1 MFKIYKNR
9 AQETVENKFFDYF
22 AHELARA
29 FSRRRLDGILIG
41 FPECL
46 KHENLQIDALLISRR
61 ELTIIDFKNYSGR
74 LQLPDEEQFISKQW
88 TINGIDGNRPVLG
101 GSFINPFVQLGNQKD
116 KLINIFNNLEDR
128 PFTLDRKAVSTMVCF
143 QDIVEID
150 NKIPGSFLKTFF
162 IADKNSFSQT
172 LIDLADR
179 TYQTDLLNEKFIQ
192 LVLGKLFSAKDYD
205 LSLEK
210 ELGYFES
217 IPWKQE
223 HLSVFEDT
231 SPTIIQLKD
240 FLESFSKVLIIN
252 GSIGSNKSDLISHI
266 RNMGFKAGYKEIR
279 LLVISNRVKK
289 NLMRQ
294 YEDVESLYSA
304 IYDFQLASEDDN
316 NPLKRIIPLKPIEYY
331 INDEDPRLLTDRETI
346 FIIDE
351 SQMISDSPPWDESLI
366 RFGSGKLLSDIFEH
380 LRINEKSSPNKVI
393 FIGDKFQVSYGS
405 WHDSALNKEW
415 YIKNNYSDIREINL
429 PDTKFPNPIQETC
442 FQIVESIRNDR
453 YNDLYL
459 QENEAVSIIEPDKEI
474 STIKESVKE
483 DSKILVFSN
492 QQVRDVNLYVKENIK
507 KNGRSVAPG
516 DLVLFDN
523 QIDACQIDSM
533 FGNDS
538 LPLTNY
544 SYHFGQPFTRITN
557 GTLGEIVSIDQT
569 STILSHGNI
578 KHADGSPIK
587 LIFLKVQVRL
597 LDTNEI
603 IETYILEDFLNRG
616 TSRLDTDFE
625 QEYQI
630 FLHSILSD
638 YYRNN
643 PFARG
648 NSFFDKMIED
658 GQHSIFQNH
667 EYTQNKNGAYQI
679 DKKGNYRDPNDARL
693 LTKYEREYRSQA
705 ISNLL
710 HNKNSLFFKIYNAA
724 RLSYA
729 WCMTVHKAMSA
740 EWPKVILIT
749 NDKNR
754 GRSNRD
760 YFKWLYT
767 GISRATN
774 QVDLFGWKPISQFEK
789 TIFGIA
795 TNIPKGKN
803 FLWVLDDSYQDI
815 SSLIIDNFSQ
825 LIENT
830 GLRITGSSSHNY
842 QERLTITDQFGDSA
856 ELQFYYTGKGE
867 IQFPKLLRG
876 NKNLFDKAN
885 SLLPSKA
892 LSINNNYQSPLESL
906 YKKLLKIFD
915 VQSYKVLKATEYQ
928 DFVSFKDGAKN
939 VTIQVWYDK
948 NLSIS
953 SFNYVEGDKDM
964 YDELVMKIRRYY
976 EI

>member
-1 MFKIYKNR
+1 MLKIFKNR
-9 AQETVENKFFDYF
+9 AQETIENKFFDFF
-22 AHELARA
+22 AHELEKS
-29 FSRRRLDGILIG
+29 FSSRPLDGILVG
-41 FPECL
+41 FPQCL
-46 KHENLQIDALLISRR
+46 KRDDLQIDAFLISKR

-74 LQLPDEEQFISKQW
+74 LQLPDDEHFNSKPW
-88 TINGIDGNRPVLG
+88 TINGNINVEG
-101 GSFINPFVQLGNQKD
+101 GSSINPFVQLGKQRA
-116 KLINIFNNLEDR
+116 KLIKIFNELENR
-128 PFTLDRKAVSTMVCF
+128 PFDLDGYKISTMVCF
-143 QDIVEID
+143 HDKVDI
-150 NKIPGSFLKTFF
+150 NGKIPGRYQKAFF
-162 IADKNSFSQT
+162 IVDGNSFSQT

-179 TYQTDLLNEKFIQ
+179 TYQTDLLNKKFIH
-192 LVLGKLFSAKDYD
+192 LVLGKLFSANTYNLLPK
-205 LSLEK
+205 K
-210 ELGYFES
+210 EIGYSES
-217 IPWKQE
+217 VQCKAAE
-223 HLSVFEDT
+223 EECTSTFEDCN
-231 SPTIIQLKD
+231 STIPNLED
-240 FLESFSKVLIIN
+240 FLKSSSRVLIIN
-252 GSIGSNKSDLISHI
+252 GSTGANKSGLIPRI
-266 RNMGFKAGYKEIR
+266 RNIGFDYGYKDIR
-279 LLVISNRVKK
+279 LLAISNRVKN
-289 NLMRQ
+289 NLMSQ

-304 IYDFQLASEDDN
+304 IYDFHSVNEDIKN
-316 NPLKRIIPLKPIEYY
+316 SLKKVFPLKPIEY
-331 INDEDPRLLTDRETI
+331 IIDEENTRELTNKETI
-346 FIIDE
+346 FIIEE
-351 SQMISDSPPWDESLI
+351 SQMISDSFWDDPLI
-366 RFGSGKLLSDIFEH
+366 RFGSGKLLSDIIEH
-380 LRINEKSSPNKVI
+380 LKINEKSSPNKVI

-415 YIKNNYSDIREINL
+415 YIRNNYSDIREINL
-429 PDTKFPNPIQETC
+429 PDTKFPSPIQETC
-442 FQIVESIRNDR
+442 FQIVESIRSDR

-459 QENEAVSIIEPDKEI
+459 QENEAISIIAPDKEI
-474 STIKESVKE
+474 STIKKTVEE

-523 QIDACQIDSM
+523 QIDAYQIDSM

-569 STILSHGNI
+569 STIISHGNI
-578 KHADGSPIK
+578 KHADESSVK
-587 LIFLKVQVRL
+587 LTFLKVQVRL

-603 IETYILEDFLNRG
+603 IETYILEDYLNRG
-616 TSRLDTDFE
+616 TSRLDPDFE

-658 GQHSIFQNH
+658 GQHSIYQNQ
-667 EYTQNKNGAYQI
+667 EYTQTKNGAYQV

-710 HNKNSLFFKIYNAA
+710 HNKNSLLFKIYNTA

-789 TIFGIA
+789 TTFGIA
-795 TNIPKGKN
+795 TNIPKGGDV
-803 FLWVLDDSYQDI
+803 LWVLDDSYQDI
-815 SSLIIDNFSQ
+815 SSLIIDKFSQ

-842 QERLTITDQFGDSA
+842 QERFTITDQFGDSA
-856 ELQFYYTGKGE
+856 EFQFYYTGKGE
-867 IQFPKLLRG
+867 IQSPKLLRG
-876 NKNLFDKAN
+876 NKNLFDKAY
-885 SLLPSKA
+885 SLLPNKA
-892 LSINNNYQSPLESL
+892 LSINNHYQSPLESL

-915 VQSYKVLKATEYQ
+915 IQSYQVLKATEYQ
-928 DFVSFKDGAKN
+928 DFVSFKDEARN

-953 SFNYVEGDKDM
+953 SFNYVEGDKDI
-964 YDELVMKIRRYY
+964 YDELVMKIRSYY
-976 EI
+976 ET